1 MPSAAGGGPT
11 GAVPEFDVGALVYHA
26 VITLLALVALVF
38 LARIPRALARLWRV
52 SEWMRG
58 HRLGYAPYMGPFTPG
73 ASLTRA
79 GAPQALPFDD
89 GYGYSKNE
97 GSSDFSHTYD
107 LRFAAAGTHA
117 AARGPDAY
125 PPHLE
130 PAPKFLRPVVS
141 LFRARI
147 APGFSAAQFSVCAVW
162 FGVLFYAATYRSP
175 GPFTDYNRFGYI
187 AVSQVPFIFALGSKN
202 NLLGIFLGMG
212 YEKLNFLHRFVARL
226 AILAAHIH
234 GLGYARLINAKSFTE
249 TIKHPNNIFGLCML
263 LSFDGLLLLST
274 AYVRKNAY
282 NLFFYSHVLFLH
294 TLAITMYWHNT
305 PKTLPYFCCTVA
317 IYALDKLLRI
327 AKTRISTAT
336 LRPIPELG
344 ATRVEIPYINTGWR
358 AGQHVR
364 IQVLSSAMGVAGW
377 AEVHPFTI
385 ASASSG
391 ADGLVLL
398 CKKTG
403 SWTQK
408 LFTAAAAAQRSEMG
422 VARNVRVVVEGPYGG
437 PGFAMFNSFSVALFV
452 AGGSGITF
460 ALSAIQELIQQ
471 DLRGESRVRVI
482 ELIWVV
488 QDAAALTPLIPQL
501 TALIQQSAY
510 AHLTVSVHYT
520 KAVPGSLRKPSLSNA
535 HPGLSLNAARP
546 RLINAIE
553 STISRATSTSGQ
565 RCGMIV
571 GVCGPVSLADDVSNC
586 VGLVDPAMRDG
597 IGGIEIHEDLCH
609 LERLPAKAAKQP
621 EESPD
626 ETFESVPL
634 QATVKEQRLHNIVGC
649 VASMS
654 TDCCSWMYIF
664 KAFSKSDKYVLI
676 VGSLVR
682 YRARDEEILSTPP
695 NPFNLRGDHNLAR
708 AHFRVVARV
717 DMSSKF
723 T

>member
-11 GAVPEFDVGALVYHA
+11 GAAPEFDVSVLVYHA
-26 VITLLALVALVF
+26 VIALLALVALVF

-58 HRLGYAPYMGPFTPG
+58 HRLGYSPYMGPSTSG
-73 ASLTRA
+73 ASLT
-79 GAPQALPFDD
+79 GAPQAFQIPYDY
-89 GYGYSKNE
+89 GNGYSKNE

-107 LRFAAAGTHA
+107 PRFAAAGTHVA
-117 AARGPDAY
+117 AHGPDAY

-141 LFRARI
+141 LFRSRI
-147 APGFSAAQFSVCAVW
+147 APGFSAAQFSVCAIW
-162 FGVLFYAATYRSP
+162 FGVLLYAATYRSP

-187 AVSQVPFIFALGSKN
+187 SISQVPFIFALGSKN
-202 NLLGIFLGMG
+202 NLLSIFLGMG
-212 YEKLNFLHRFVARL
+212 YEKLNFLHRFVARV

-234 GLGYARLINAKSFTE
+234 GLGYVYKWCISKSFTE

-274 AYVRKNAY
+274 AFVRKNAY
-282 NLFFYSHVLFLH
+282 KLFFYSHVLFLY
-294 TLAITMYWHNT
+294 TLAITMYWHYT
-305 PKTLPYFCCTVA
+305 PKVLPYFWCTIA
-317 IYALDKLLRI
+317 IYGLDKLLRV

-336 LRPIPELG
+336 IRPIPELS
-344 ATRVEIPYINTGWR
+344 ATRIEIPYINKGWR

-385 ASASSG
+385 ASASNG
-391 ADGLVLL
+391 VEGLVLL

-403 SWTQK
+403 PWRQK
-408 LFTAAAAAQRSEMG
+408 LFAAAAAERSEMG
-422 VARNVRVVVEGPYGG
+422 VGRNVRVIVEGPYGG

-452 AGGSGITF
+452 AGGSGIAF

-482 ELIWVV
+482 ELVWVV
-488 QDAAALTPLIPQL
+488 QDAAALAPLIPQF
-501 TALIQQSAY
+501 TAMIQQSAY

-520 KAVPGSLRKPSLSNA
+520 KAVSGSLRKLRNA
-535 HPGLSLNAARP
+535 HPCLSLNAARP

-553 STISRATSTSGQ
+553 STISRATSTCGQ

-597 IGGIEIHEDLCH
+597 IGGIEIHE
-609 LERLPAKAAKQP
+609 EV
-621 EESPD
+621 
-626 ETFESVPL
+626 F
-634 QATVKEQRLHNIVGC
+634 G
-649 VASMS
+649 
-654 TDCCSWMYIF
+654 W
-664 KAFSKSDKYVLI
+664 
-676 VGSLVR
+676 
-682 YRARDEEILSTPP
+682 
-695 NPFNLRGDHNLAR
+695 
-708 AHFRVVARV
+708 
-717 DMSSKF
+717 
-723 T
+723 